1 MAALLYKKLVYDIV
15 GCAMVVHSEL
25 GPGFLESVYEEA
37 LTILFQEKHLQYEQ
51 QKNLKIKFRGEY
63 LKKQFAADLIIDD
76 KVIVEIKAVAQLKK
90 IDEAQLIN
98 YLKATGLKVGLLVN
112 FGEEHLSW
120 KRFVY

>member
-1 MAALLYKKLVYDIV
+1 M
-15 GCAMVVHSEL
+15 GVHSEL

-37 LTILFQEKHLQYEQ
+37 LTLLFQEKGLHYEQ

-63 LKKQFAADLIIDD
+63 LKKQFTADLIVDD

-98 YLKATGLKVGLLVN
+98 YLKATGLKVGLLLN
-112 FGEEHLSW
+112 FGGEELEW